1 MFNIG
6 LASIVALPMIGYF
19 DEHEYKVIHGIVS
32 ATFFIGTVVYVNYYA
47 SMFWAHKENFPQQK
61 NHIEW
66 IRTIWTLMNIALGAL
81 ALSLSVKK
89 TVWVPVTEW
98 ILVFLIINFFAF
110 VSFDTDYVET
120 VEPVDK
126 KD

>member
-61 NHIEW
+61 NHIE
-66 IRTIWTLMNIALGAL
+66 
-81 ALSLSVKK
+81 
-89 TVWVPVTEW
+89 
-98 ILVFLIINFFAF
+98 
-110 VSFDTDYVET
+110 
-120 VEPVDK
+120 
-126 KD
+126 